1 MKLLILLHHRFD
13 LWKAPEWFSGRLRK
27 DFPQLEVVH
36 LSSYDGLED
45 HLHDAE
51 IVIAWSLRPE
61 QFKTARKLRW
71 IHSPAAAVH
80 QLIFPELVNSDVI
93 LTNSIMILT
102 FLRHSFLS
110 RYLKAAQKETW
121 YYSLM

>member
-1 MKLLILLHHRFD
+1 VKLLILLHHRFEM
-13 LWKAPEWFSGRLRK
+13 WKAPEWFSERLHK

-36 LSSYDGLED
+36 LSSYDDLED
-45 HLHDAE
+45 DLRDAE

-61 QFKTARKLRW
+61 QFKIASKLRW

-93 LTNSIMILT
+93 LTNSSQEIG
-102 FLRHSFLS
+102 RASC
-110 RYLKAAQKETW
+110 RERVKV
-121 YYSLM
+121 